1 MTLSRLLRPLVV
13 LLGLALA
20 ASCATLPSDL
30 KSPKLEV
37 VKIEMQSS
45 DMFAQRFKVR
55 LNVENPNEIELPIK
69 SLDYKLFLMGDSF
82 GEGLSE
88 EPFVLPA
95 QGEAQ
100 FDMLLTTNFVSSL
113 GRLVNRVGSRK
124 LQDIE
129 YEIAGK
135 VVLDKGF
142 VRKLP
147 FNYKGTVDFGKIVGA
162 PAHGTL

>member
-1 MTLSRLLRPLVV
+1 MVSRFLRPLIV
-13 LLGLALA
+13 LLGVVLAS
-20 ASCATLPSDL
+20 SCSTLPKDL
-30 KSPKLEV
+30 KPPKFEV

-45 DMFAQRFKVR
+45 DMFAQRFKIR
-55 LNVENPNEIELPIK
+55 LNVENPNAIELPIK

-95 QGEAQ
+95 NGEAQ

-129 YEIAGK
+129 YEIAGN
-135 VVLDKGF
+135 VALQKGF

-147 FNYKGTVDFGKIVGA
+147 FNYKGTVDFGKIVGD